1 MLEQP
6 YLQRAAV
13 IVGIVLAVTTAL
25 TTVQARRLNARLA
38 AANAELEQLRTTT
51 APKSGQHGDEV
62 ATLRRQLQ
70 QEKERYSRLQAR
82 KSVAAETATTAAGSV
97 PESAA
102 LATTTAGGGAPP
114 TFADFQARMAMR
126 IEQMKKDDPERYQ
139 RMVQARQD
147 RQKATEQALTEQ
159 VTSLAQRA
167 QASSNPKE
175 ADIITQVATTLDQI
189 NQLRQSRSELRDL
202 PPEQQQVQAQQIG
215 DQLQQAYKTLDTL
228 RQQDRAV
235 QMENLAVKLGVTG
248 SNIQAMADGVKA
260 INQNTQYNV
269 GGDHQHGRGNGGG
282 H

>member
-6 YLQRAAV
+6 YLQRAAI
-13 IVGIVLAVTTAL
+13 IVGIILAVATAL

-51 APKSGQHGDEV
+51 APKSGQHGDDV

-70 QEKERYSRLQAR
+70 QEKERYARLQAR
-82 KSVAAETATTAAGSV
+82 KNVAAETASTAGST

-102 LATTTAGGGAPP
+102 LATTTVGGGVPP
-114 TFADFQARMAMR
+114 TFADFQARMATR

-167 QASSNPKE
+167 QASNNPKE

-202 PPEQQQVQAQQIG
+202 PPEQQLVQAQQIG

-269 GGDHQHGRGNGGG
+269 GGGDHQRGHGNGGG